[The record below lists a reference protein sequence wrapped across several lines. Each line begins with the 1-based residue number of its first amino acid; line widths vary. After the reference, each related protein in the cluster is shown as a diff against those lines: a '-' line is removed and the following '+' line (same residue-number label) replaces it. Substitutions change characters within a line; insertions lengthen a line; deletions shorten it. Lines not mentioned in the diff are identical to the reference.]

1 MNPYFL
7 IISCAFLFA
16 GQAVFFKIFS
26 SGYFR
31 GLNTYFLNNIFF
43 LGTVVIV
50 CALVN
55 GPAGAVNPE
64 TYIYAAIFGV
74 LFVFTILFFITA
86 MTMGPTGLVTL
97 FFSFGIIIPIIV
109 DLTYLGTL
117 INIFQIVGLVLL
129 FTSFY
134 IGNRPAREEKK
145 GISVRFIT
153 VCIASM
159 ILNGAVMAIAKLH
172 QGVMPGTDVHIFAVF
187 SFSVGTLTSAV
198 LFIIF
203 HIRQARKEK
212 VSYGYMLKT
221 PKYYVSAIGSGV
233 TTAFGN
239 ILMLTIAGLVPAAV
253 QFPLMNGGTSLITAV
268 LSVFIF
274 KEKFTKKT
282 AIVFVFGIA
291 ALVII
296 NLY

>member
-1 MNPYFL
+1 
-7 IISCAFLFA
+7 
-16 GQAVFFKIFS
+16 
-26 SGYFR
+26 
-31 GLNTYFLNNIFF
+31 
-43 LGTVVIV
+43 
-50 CALVN
+50 
-55 GPAGAVNPE
+55 
-64 TYIYAAIFGV
+64 
-74 LFVFTILFFITA
+74 
-86 MTMGPTGLVTL
+86 
-97 FFSFGIIIPIIV
+97 
-109 DLTYLGTL
+109 
-117 INIFQIVGLVLL
+117 
-129 FTSFY
+129 
-134 IGNRPAREEKK
+134 
-145 GISVRFIT
+145 
-153 VCIASM
+153 M